1 MNFRKTICC
10 GVIFEGLFGEVIID
24 QRFFKRCPHH
34 SHPSAS
40 STASLSS
47 ISTSTSS
54 VEALGPQ
61 IEKSKQMFDDSDDIV
76 DDIDSISFYSDDIES
91 VSKFTKDD
99 ISSHLEDE
107 GFYDKSEMKS
117 HLDP

>member
-1 MNFRKTICC
+1 M
-10 GVIFEGLFGEVIID
+10 GGLYGEVIID
-24 QRFFKRCPHH
+24 QRFSKRCPHH
-34 SHPSAS
+34 SLPSAS

-47 ISTSTSS
+47 IISTDSI
-54 VEALGPQ
+54 EAVSPQ
-61 IEKSKQMFDDSDDIV
+61 KEESKLMFDDDTDDNV
-76 DDIDSISFYSDDIES
+76 DDTDSISFYSDDIES
-91 VSKFTKDD
+91 VTKYTKDD